1 MVMMDTFPAGVLQF
15 RSVVENGYWVAR
27 SQEFI
32 LGSAFQLLTWMRAV
46 GGVVFF
52 VGGVIPLFYFMI
64 TRLNSLKAAA
74 PGHVSEDPV
83 RIEEPLPELNVQ
95 TV

>member
-1 MVMMDTFPAGVLQF
+1 VLQF
-15 RSVVENGYWVAR
+15 KLVVESGYWIAR

-32 LGSAFQLLTWMRAV
+32 LGGPFQVLTWMRAV

-52 VGGVIPLFYFMI
+52 FGGVIPLFYFMI

-74 PGHVSEDPV
+74 PGHVSGDPV
-83 RIEEPLPELNVQ
+83 LKEVPLPEFSVQ
-95 TV
+95 TA